1 VPFPKT
7 LGQATYT
14 AKNGKQYKGA
24 AYPVYEFVFDG
35 VEHLWC
41 QVDRCGTAEVFPDLS
56 LGSRQAEKLAD
67 DHCVRNH

>member
-24 AYPVYEFVFDG
+24 AYPVYEFVS
-35 VEHLWC
+35 
-41 QVDRCGTAEVFPDLS
+41 TASSTYGARWIDSAQPTC
-56 LGSRQAEKLAD
+56 SRTFT
-67 DHCVRNH
+67 